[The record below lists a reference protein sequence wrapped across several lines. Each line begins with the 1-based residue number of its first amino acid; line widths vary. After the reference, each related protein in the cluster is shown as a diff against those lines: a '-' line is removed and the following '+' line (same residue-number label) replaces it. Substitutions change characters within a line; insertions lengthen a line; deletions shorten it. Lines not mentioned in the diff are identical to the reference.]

1 MYPPESDKRNNI
13 LRSRPAPYLLH
24 TKSIPTALILRLY
37 RRGANM
43 EKVRR
48 RRKTEQE
55 QNIFLI
61 MKTHLFFQIVI
72 KEDLENHNYFLTLQN
87 NLMTMT
93 TNDDILLLK
102 LIKEGDEHAF
112 KHLFDNYFTPL
123 CRYINIY
130 LDNFAEAEELA
141 LDIFTYLWENRE
153 QVDIRL
159 SFKAYLFQAARNRCF
174 NALRDRKQT
183 TTLDENLH
191 ETLQYKEYPTLEIE
205 ELNKL
210 IQEAICTLPDRC
222 REVFLKS
229 RQEQMANQEI
239 ADDMNISVKTVEA
252 QITKA
257 LKIIKKSLGEGY
269 AYLF

>member
-1 MYPPESDKRNNI
+1 MS
-13 LRSRPAPYLLH
+13 
-24 TKSIPTALILRLY
+24 LY
-37 RRGANM
+37 
-43 EKVRR
+43 
-48 RRKTEQE
+48 Q
-55 QNIFLI
+55 
-61 MKTHLFFQIVI
+61 
-72 KEDLENHNYFLTLQN
+72 
-87 NLMTMT
+87 
-93 TNDDILLLK
+93 
-102 LIKEGDEHAF
+102 
-112 KHLFDNYFTPL
+112 
-123 CRYINIY
+123 Y

>member
-1 MYPPESDKRNNI
+1 MP
-13 LRSRPAPYLLH
+13 L
-24 TKSIPTALILRLY
+24 SIS
-37 RRGANM
+37 
-43 EKVRR
+43 
-48 RRKTEQE
+48 
-55 QNIFLI
+55 
-61 MKTHLFFQIVI
+61 
-72 KEDLENHNYFLTLQN
+72 LTITLS
-87 NLMTMT
+87 
-93 TNDDILLLK
+93 
-102 LIKEGDEHAF
+102 
-112 KHLFDNYFTPL
+112 PL
-123 CRYINIY
+123 CRYTISIWRTLQKQKSLHWIFLLIY
-130 LDNFAEAEELA
+130 GKTGNM
-141 LDIFTYLWENRE
+141 
-153 QVDIRL
+153 VDIRL

-210 IQEAICTLPDRC
+210 IQEAICTLPNRC

-257 LKIIKKSLGEGY
+257 LKIIKSLWERDMHTY
-269 AYLF
+269 FSPLKRTFFQL